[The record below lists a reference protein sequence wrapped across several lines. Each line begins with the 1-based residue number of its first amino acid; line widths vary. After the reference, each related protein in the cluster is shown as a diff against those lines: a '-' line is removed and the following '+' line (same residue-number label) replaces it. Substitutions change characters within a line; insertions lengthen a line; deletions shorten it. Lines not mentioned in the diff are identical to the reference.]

1 MQQKVDSH
9 GAPSRVLGE
18 FPGEVT
24 GLRPSGDSR
33 DTLESESRLIERR
46 GSPSKGRIPTLDGLR
61 AISIALVLLGH
72 LSGTRNYPRSLDS
85 LGQFGNFGVRIFFV
99 ISGFL
104 ITDLLLRERTK
115 TGSISLR
122 QFYLRRVFRIFPAAY
137 VFMGVIAVLSLRSL
151 IGLNPHDLLFAT
163 TYTSNFNPHRSWY
176 VGHLWSLSVEEQFYL
191 LWPAVLALLG
201 VAAGARVAAAVILV
215 SPLVRVFVWYF
226 APGWRG
232 GIGEIFPTI
241 ADPLAAGCIL
251 AIGRDWLWGRR
262 WYRRILESPYFWL
275 VPLAA
280 LLGDLA
286 RDHPRVSFVIA
297 QPIMNLGIAMSIDYS
312 MRHATG
318 WVGRLLDWRP
328 MAFVGVLSYSLYLW
342 QQPFLNRDGA
352 AVWNAF
358 PVNLC
363 LAVLFALASYKL
375 VERPFLRLKD
385 RLSSPREL
393 QRSSKASV

>member
-1 MQQKVDSH
+1 MHPSSDGHAPLGTQF
-9 GAPSRVLGE
+9 GAPTQVLDVLHGE
-18 FPGEVT
+18 ST
-24 GLRPSGDSR
+24 GV
-33 DTLESESRLIERR
+33 RR
-46 GSPSKGRIPTLDGLR
+46 SSSKGRIPALDGLR
-61 AISIALVLLGH
+61 AISIALVLLAH
-72 LSGTRNYPRSLDS
+72 LSGTRNYPQSLDP

-104 ITDLLLRERTK
+104 ITDLLLRERAK

-122 QFYLRRVFRIFPAAY
+122 HFYLRRVFRIFPAAY
-137 VFMGVIAVLSLRSL
+137 VFMGVIAVLSFRFV
-151 IGLNPHDLLFAT
+151 INLNPHDLLFAT

-176 VGHLWSLSVEEQFYL
+176 FGHLWSLSVEEQFYL

-201 VAAGARVAAAVILV
+201 VSAGARVAVGVILV
-215 SPLVRVFVWYF
+215 SPLVRIFVWYF

-251 AIGRDWLWGRR
+251 AIGRDWLWGQR
-262 WYRRILESPYFWL
+262 WYRGILESPYVWL

-280 LLGDLA
+280 LLGDFA
-286 RDHPRVSFVIA
+286 RDHPRVSFLIA
-297 QPIMNLGIAMSIDYS
+297 QPIMNLAIAMSIDYC

-342 QQPFLNRDGA
+342 QQLFLDRYGA
-352 AVWNAF
+352 AMWNVF
-358 PVNLC
+358 PINVC
-363 LAVLFALASYKL
+363 LTFLFALASYKL
-375 VERPFLRLKD
+375 VERPFLQLKERLC
-385 RLSSPREL
+385 
-393 QRSSKASV
+393 V